1 MKKLLACL
9 ALLLLAPFTHAA
21 TTEPRT
27 VDLLVLYTKD
37 AQALPNG
44 RDMNARIA
52 SYIEYANNAYKK
64 SNVNL
69 RLRLVNAQ
77 PLTWASYPTISDKDL
92 SAFAADPRVQQLRE
106 TYGADVVQLISRTQ
120 VGQGYGV
127 CGIGYVLS
135 GPKNSGT
142 FQNGAWASAYGIT
155 GVDCSLSTMA
165 HEIGHNMGLRHSYE
179 QDQTEGYYT
188 YLARGIHQGTYEW
201 GRGYGVQGRFSTIM
215 AYPQVFNASVQ
226 APLFSTPNVVDTTCA
241 NQACGRASFADAAR
255 ALNDMAAQIAALR
268 PTKVPE
274 TVNPTSTPT
283 TPTTPTSPTTP
294 TTPTTPT
301 PPVTTAWCDKP
312 ALKGLVANGEFRT
325 LDGWKALL
333 NLAKLST
340 LNVGKTCRDDALQFE
355 LPAGRDDVLATSVGA
370 LKVGATY
377 RLKAKVMLKGTN
389 VRGNVYLG
397 MVHEENA
404 GISYSTANGVIKSVT
419 STEFTPIDVTFVYQP
434 PASVIRN
441 TYLGLVSVNRLAVLL
456 DEVELSEVT
465 PTNPVTPVTPA
476 AFSWNFDSAIGD
488 WAGFY
493 GSTRLTALATTGKS
507 LEVYAR
513 KADGTGAS
521 LLLAGKVQPGL
532 SYRFAADVMVGRTT
546 SVAALAYAYLYL
558 EDTAGNG
565 RLLSLGVVNT
575 QGGAWGKLQQSFQV
589 PAGTY
594 RRMELMVLST
604 RSDQSLYLDNVTLN
618 RL

>member
-9 ALLLLAPFTHAA
+9 AVILLAPFAQAA
-21 TTEPRT
+21 TEPRT

-52 SYIEYANNAYKK
+52 SYIEYANNAFKK

-77 PLTWASYPTISDKDL
+77 PLTWASYPSISSKDL
-92 SAFAADPRVQQLRE
+92 AAFAADPRVQQLRE

-142 FQNGAWASAYGIT
+142 FQSGSWASAYGIT

-165 HEIGHNMGLRHSYE
+165 HEIGHNLGLRHSYE

-201 GRGYGVQGRFSTIM
+201 GRGYGVQGRYSTIM
-215 AYPQVFNASVQ
+215 AYPQVFNATAQ
-226 APLFSTPNVVDTTCA
+226 APLFSTPAVVDSTCA
-241 NQACGRASFADAAR
+241 NQACGRAGFADAAR
-255 ALNDMAAQIAALR
+255 ALNDMAAQIATLR

-283 TPTTPTSPTTP
+283 TPATPATPTKPVTP
-294 TTPTTPT
+294 TTPA
-301 PPVTTAWCDKP
+301 PPVTPAWCSKP
-312 ALKGLVANGEFRT
+312 VLSSLVANGEFRT
-325 LDGWKALL
+325 LDGWRALL

-370 LKVGATY
+370 LKVGASY

-397 MVHEENA
+397 MLHEENA

-419 STEFTPIDVTFVYQP
+419 SSEFTPIDVTFVYQP

-441 TYLGLVSVNRLAVLL
+441 TYLGLVSVNRLGVLL
-456 DEVELSEVT
+456 DEVELREVT
-465 PTNPVTPVTPA
+465 PAKPVTPTTPA
-476 AFSWNFDSAIGD
+476 AFGWNFDSAIGE
-488 WAGFY
+488 WTGFY
-493 GSTRLTALATTGKS
+493 GSTRLTALAATGKS
-507 LEVYAR
+507 LEVHAR
-513 KADGTGAS
+513 RADGTGAS

-532 SYRFAADVMVGRTT
+532 SYRFAADVMVSRTA

-575 QGGAWGKLQQSFQV
+575 KGGAWGKLQQSFQV

>member
-1 MKKLLACL
+1 MKKLFACL
-9 ALLLLAPFTHAA
+9 AMLLLAPLTQAA
-21 TTEPRT
+21 TEPRT
-27 VDLLVLYTKD
+27 VDLLVLYTKE

-44 RDMNARIA
+44 RDIDVRIA
-52 SYIEYANNAYKK
+52 SYIEFANNAFKK

-69 RLRLVNAQ
+69 RLRLVNRQ
-77 PLTWASYPTISDKDL
+77 LLNWASYPTVSAKDL
-92 SAFAADPRVQQLRE
+92 SALAADPRVQQLRE

-135 GPKNSGT
+135 GPKNGGT

-165 HEIGHNMGLRHSYE
+165 HEIGHNLGLRHSYE

-201 GRGYGVQGRFSTIM
+201 GRGYGVQGRFATIM

-226 APLFSTPNVVDTTCA
+226 APLFSTPALGDSTCA
-241 NQACGRASFADAAR
+241 NQACGRASYADAAR
-255 ALNDMAAQIAALR
+255 ALNDMAAHIAALR

-283 TPTTPTSPTTP
+283 KPTTPP
-294 TTPTTPT
+294 TPTTPT
-301 PPVTTAWCDKP
+301 PPAPPVAPPVTAWCAKP
-312 ALKGLVANGEFRT
+312 ALTGLVTNGEFRT
-325 LDGWKALL
+325 LDGWKTLL
-333 NLAKLST
+333 SAAKLSQ
-340 LNVGKTCRDDALQFE
+340 LNVGKTCRDDALQFD
-355 LPAGRDDVLATSVGA
+355 LPAGRDDMLATSVGA

-404 GISYSTANGVIKSVT
+404 GISFSSANGVIKSVT
-419 STEFTPIDVTFVYQP
+419 SSEFTPIDMTFIYQP
-434 PASVIRN
+434 PPTVIRN
-441 TYLGLVSVNRLAVLL
+441 TYLGLLSVNRLGVLL
-456 DEVELSEVT
+456 DEVQLSEVT
-465 PTNPVTPVTPA
+465 PTTTIKPVTPA
-476 AFSWNFDSAIGD
+476 AFSWTFDSAIGE
-488 WAGFY
+488 WTGFY
-493 GSTRLTALATTGKS
+493 GSNRLTALAATGKS

-513 KADGTGAS
+513 KADGSGAS

-532 SYRFAADVMVGRTT
+532 SYRFSADVMVSRTA
-546 SVAALAYAYLYL
+546 SVAALSYAYLYL
-558 EDTAGNG
+558 EDTSGNA
-565 RLLSLGVVNT
+565 RTLSLGVVNT
-575 QGGAWGKLQQSFQV
+575 KGGVWSKLQQSFQV
-589 PAGTY
+589 PTGTY
-594 RRMELMVLST
+594 RRMELLVLGT
-604 RSDQSLYLDNVTLN
+604 RPDQSLYLDNISLN